1 MCDTWVAM
9 KDATMSGGVI
19 LAKNSDRPI
28 FDCQPLILQPRQRW
42 QSAWRSILKLTCKTK
57 K

>member
-9 KDATMSGGVI
+9 KDMTKDGRVI

-28 FDCQPLILQPRQRW
+28 FDC
-42 QSAWRSILKLTCKTK
+42 
-57 K
+57 